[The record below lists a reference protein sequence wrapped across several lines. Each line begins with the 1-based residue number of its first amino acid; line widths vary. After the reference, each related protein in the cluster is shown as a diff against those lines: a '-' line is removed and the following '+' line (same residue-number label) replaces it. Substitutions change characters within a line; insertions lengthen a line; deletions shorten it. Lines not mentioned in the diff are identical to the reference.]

1 MSAAAAKAMA
11 AWERRLQ
18 RAGPACISAS
28 RPSPRADDGWDVS
41 VPVYLGDAA
50 VDDIAVQACAE
61 AQAGTDTVAL
71 AHGEAMPGTT
81 GGYLFLGRIPGMR
94 PATDYTVRVVPYH
107 PGVRVPT
114 ELTLVHWQK

>member
-1 MSAAAAKAMA
+1 
-11 AWERRLQ
+11 
-18 RAGPACISAS
+18 
-28 RPSPRADDGWDVS
+28 
-41 VPVYLGDAA
+41 VPIYLGDAA

-71 AHGEAMPGTT
+71 VHGEAMPGTT
-81 GGYLFLGRIPGMR
+81 GGYLFHGRIPGAR

-114 ELTLVHWQK
+114 ELPLVHWQK